1 METKRSVDS
10 VLVIDDDDVVLRSW
24 DRALRAAGKR
34 VVVATE
40 LDDEI
45 ELDNDLDLA
54 VVDLCLGRG
63 QCGIE
68 TIQRIKTALPL
79 VHAVLVSAA
88 MSIPQA
94 IRAVRAGADDCASKP
109 IAPRE
114 LLARV
119 ERGVPLAME
128 LLTLEQV
135 QWEHISRV
143 LADCKG
149 NLSQAARILG
159 IHRQSL
165 QRKLRQRVRGTGW
178 AAQRSS

>member
-1 METKRSVDS
+1 MQTKPLVRS
-10 VLVIDDDDVVLRSW
+10 VLVIDDDEIVLRSW
-24 DRALRAAGKR
+24 DRILRASGKQ

-40 LDDEI
+40 LDEAI
-45 ELDNDLDLA
+45 ELDADLDLA
-54 VVDLCLGRG
+54 IVDLCLGPG
-63 QCGIE
+63 ACGIE
-68 TIQRIKTALPL
+68 TIARIKKAVPN

-114 LLARV
+114 LIARV
-119 ERGVPLAME
+119 ERGVPLTEE
-128 LLTLEQV
+128 LLTLDQV

-143 LADCKG
+143 LADCNG
-149 NLSQAARILG
+149 NVSLAARTLG

-165 QRKLRQRVRGTGW
+165 QRKLRHRG
-178 AAQRSS
+178 AHRS

>member
-1 METKRSVDS
+1 METKRHVNS
-10 VLVIDDDDVVLRSW
+10 VLVIDDDEIVLRGW
-24 DRALRAAGKR
+24 DRTLRAAGKR

-45 ELDNDLDLA
+45 ELDHDLDLA
-54 VVDLCLGRG
+54 IVDLCLGRG

-68 TIQRIKTALPL
+68 TIQRIKLAIPQ
-79 VHAVLVSAA
+79 VHAVLLSAA

-94 IRAVRAGADDCASKP
+94 IRAVRAGVDDCASKP

-119 ERGVPLAME
+119 ERGVPLTTE
-128 LLTLEQV
+128 LLTLEEV

-149 NLSQAARILG
+149 NLSQAARVLG

-165 QRKLRQRVRGTGW
+165 QRKLRQRMPRKTGP
-178 AAQRSS
+178 SPT

>member
-1 METKRSVDS
+1 MQTKPLVRS
-10 VLVIDDDDVVLRSW
+10 VLVIDDDEIVLRSW
-24 DRALRAAGKR
+24 DRILRASGKQ

-40 LDDEI
+40 LDEAI
-45 ELDNDLDLA
+45 ELDPDLDLA
-54 VVDLCLGRG
+54 IVDLCLGPG
-63 QCGIE
+63 ESGIE
-68 TIQRIKTALPL
+68 TIARIKNAVPN

-114 LLARV
+114 LIARV
-119 ERGVPLAME
+119 ERGVPLAEE
-128 LLTLEQV
+128 LLTLDQV

-143 LADCKG
+143 LADCNG
-149 NLSQAARILG
+149 NVSLAARALG

-165 QRKLRQRVRGTGW
+165 QRKLRHRG
-178 AAQRSS
+178 AHRS

>member
-1 METKRSVDS
+1 MQPLHSVGK
-10 VLVIDDDDVVLRSW
+10 VLVIDDDEVVLRGW
-24 DRALRAAGKR
+24 DRALRAAGKQ

-40 LDDEI
+40 LDEAI
-45 ELDNDLDLA
+45 ELDADLDLA
-54 VVDLCLGRG
+54 VVDLCLGAG
-63 QCGIE
+63 ACGIE
-68 TIQRIKTALPL
+68 TIARIKQAVPTA
-79 VHAVLVSAA
+79 HAVLVSAA

-119 ERGVPLAME
+119 ERGAPLTSE
-128 LLTLEQV
+128 LLTLDEV

-149 NLSQAARILG
+149 NVSLAARTLG

-165 QRKLRQRVRGTGW
+165 QRKLRQRIASHG
-178 AAQRSS
+178 

>member
-1 METKRSVDS
+1 METNRLIRT
-10 VLVIDDDDVVLRSW
+10 VLVIDDDELVLRSW
-24 DRALRAAGKR
+24 DRALRAVGKH

-40 LDDEI
+40 LDEAI
-45 ELDNDLDLA
+45 ELDADLDLA
-54 VVDLCLGRG
+54 VIDLCLGPG
-63 QCGIE
+63 LCGIE
-68 TIQRIKTALPL
+68 TIAQIKKAVPR

-94 IRAVRAGADDCASKP
+94 VRAVRAGADDCASKP

-119 ERGVPLAME
+119 ERGVPLTSE
-128 LLTLEQV
+128 LLTLDEV
-135 QWEHISRV
+135 EWEHISRA

-149 NLSQAARILG
+149 NVSHAARTLG

-165 QRKLRQRVRGTGW
+165 QRKLRHRV
-178 AAQRSS
+178 ARSS

>member
-1 METKRSVDS
+1 MRS
-10 VLVIDDDDVVLRSW
+10 VLVIDDDEFVLRGW
-24 DRALRAAGKR
+24 DRALRADGR
-34 VVVATE
+34 HVVVATE

-45 ELDNDLDLA
+45 ELDADLDLA
-54 VVDLCLGRG
+54 VVDLCLGPG

-68 TIQRIKTALPL
+68 TIARIKQAVPN

-94 IRAVRAGADDCASKP
+94 VRAVQAGADDCASKP

-119 ERGVPLAME
+119 ERGVPLATE
-128 LLTLEQV
+128 LLTLDQV
-135 QWEHISRV
+135 EWEHISRV
-143 LADCKG
+143 LADCRG
-149 NLSQAARILG
+149 NVSHAARTLG

-165 QRKLRQRVRGTGW
+165 QRKLRHRGARPTWGE
-178 AAQRSS
+178 S